1 MTDDYKLYIHTHF
14 EINKLTNNLFKD
26 RSVRFGCEVFQFQE
40 NKTLHYWYLQAY
52 GLVNVRSRLLPTTF
66 QKLVEPCRFQH
77 LGAGSTGVG
86 LHSHS
91 IRAVEFRW

>member
-52 GLVNVRSRLLPTTF
+52 GLVNVHSRLRSTYYLSKVSRAMQISAPWGWLDRGGTT
-66 QKLVEPCRFQH
+66 LSQH
-77 LGAGSTGVG
+77 SCC
-86 LHSHS
+86 
-91 IRAVEFRW
+91 

>member
-40 NKTLHYWYLQAY
+40 NKTLHYRYLQA
-52 GLVNVRSRLLPTTF
+52 
-66 QKLVEPCRFQH
+66 
-77 LGAGSTGVG
+77 
-86 LHSHS
+86 
-91 IRAVEFRW
+91 